1 MVDNFDFSKCYECNC
16 KINEIKDNN
25 GKINIISFSCNHQLC
40 YKCFIHILIEKQF
53 SYISSEIFSK
63 NNLKINCNCERK
75 GIMNIAL
82 DDLIN
87 LLKAYNYTQ
96 NPIQLCNKHNLKFEH
111 FCENC
116 NLNLCELCYNS
127 HKDKNNEHNIKNEHI
142 FDSKKNICKI
152 HNKNYLIYCK
162 KCDNL
167 LCEECLKDIK
177 YCNHKDN
184 NNVDFDKFE
193 KHMNLIQN
201 NLKFKDYTNFSHFL
215 SQKEKYITNI
225 YNDEIFF
232 VKGRVEQLTEYLNQM
247 CSKYVSILYDNIYK
261 IGILFRIINL
271 LYFQF
276 YKDLEISHNTFDSN
290 TNYLSKI
297 NYEFIDFKFNFFS
310 SETLLNSIDEI
321 MKNLETNQRLDF
333 TIITNSLE
341 NKEIQ
346 NQSFI
351 QRKNS
356 NKLEDKINI
365 KCELTLKGH
374 SWSVL
379 SLIQLNNGKL
389 VSSSSD
395 QTIKF
400 WDFNFDKSEI
410 STKNQLNLNNFFLRK
425 SIKAHSDSV
434 NNLLQLKNGNLVS
447 CSKDKTIKIWDI
459 SNLNEIKELYTL
471 KGHNNSVNKVIELQD
486 KSQIISCSF
495 DGKIIFWD
503 LNMKKDKIIIKGHIK
518 YIYDIILL
526 NKNEFASSSFEE
538 IKVWNIEKKEKE
550 YELKGHNGWI
560 YCLTLLKENYM
571 ASGSYDRTII
581 IWNLKDKIQEQKLIG
596 HTQAIQSIISYNKNE
611 IISASWDKSIKIWK
625 EFLINDNEKIIKYI
639 NYKNLLGHSN
649 EVLCLCD
656 IGNGWIASGSDDSLI
671 KIWDLNE
678 YEKIEE
684 N

>member
-1 MVDNFDFSKCYECNC
+1 MVENSDFAECYKCNC
-16 KINEIKDNN
+16 KINPIEGNN
-25 GKINIISFSCNHQLC
+25 EKINIISFSCNHQLC
-40 YKCFIHILIEKQF
+40 YKCFIHLLIERQF
-53 SYISSEIFSK
+53 SFISSEIFSK
-63 NNLKINCNCERK
+63 NNFKIYCKCEQK
-75 GIMNIAL
+75 GFMNISL
-82 DDLIN
+82 DDLIE
-87 LLKAYNYTQ
+87 LLKVYN
-96 NPIQLCNKHNLKFEH
+96 NIKIPIQVCSKHKLKYGH

-116 NLNLCELCYNS
+116 NLNLCDLCFIS
-127 HKDKNNEHNIKNEHI
+127 HKEKNNKHNIKNQYI
-142 FDSKKNICKI
+142 FDNHKNICKI
-152 HNKNYLIYCK
+152 HNKNYFIYCK
-162 KCDNL
+162 KCNNL
-167 LCEECLKDIK
+167 FCEECLKEINK
-177 YCNHKDN
+177 CNHDYYI
-184 NNVDFDKFE
+184 DFEKFE
-193 KHMNLIQN
+193 KHMNLIKN
-201 NLKFKDYTNFSHFL
+201 NLKFKDYTNFSNFL
-215 SQKEKYITNI
+215 SQREKYITNI

-261 IGILFRIINL
+261 IGLLFRIINL

-276 YKDLEISHNTFDSN
+276 YKDLEQSNFSFDSN
-290 TNYLSKI
+290 TNYLSQI
-297 NYEFIDFKFNFFS
+297 NYEFTDFKFNFYS
-310 SETLLNSIDEI
+310 SESLLNSIDEI
-321 MKNLETNQRLDF
+321 IKNLESNQKIDF
-333 TIITNSLE
+333 TIITNSLD
-341 NKEIQ
+341 NKETL
-346 NQSFI
+346 NQSI
-351 QRKNS
+351 IKNK
-356 NKLEDKINI
+356 NPKKLNDRLNI
-365 KCELTLKGH
+365 ECELTLKGH

-400 WDFNFDKSEI
+400 WDFNFNKSEI
-410 STKNQLNLNNFFLRK
+410 TTKNHLNLNNFFLRK

-434 NNLLQLKNGNLVS
+434 NNLLQLKNGNLIS

-459 SNLNEIKELYTL
+459 SNLNDIKELYTL
-471 KGHNNSVNKVIELQD
+471 KGHHNSVNKIIELQD

-503 LNMKKDKIIIKGHIK
+503 LNMKNDKIIIKGHTK
-518 YIYDIILL
+518 YIYDIILI

-538 IKVWNIEKKEKE
+538 IKIWNIEKKEKE

-560 YCLTLLKENYM
+560 YCLTLLKENYLV
-571 ASGSYDRTII
+571 SGSYDRTII

-596 HTQAIQSIISYNKNE
+596 HTQAIQSLISYNKNE

-625 EFLINDNEKIIKYI
+625 EFLINDNDKNLKYI
-639 NYKNLLGHSN
+639 NYKNLIGHSN

-678 YEKIEE
+678 YEIIEQ